1 MKELFKVL
9 KDHKNP
15 FMEELVS
22 SSYQYCFR
30 DEFESFVGDA
40 DSVDL
45 DECGTENVV
54 RVCLVNPSFYSSLSW
69 ALKKLQ
75 DAKLVIDQFGFQLD
89 GSAVPRE
96 SEIVDEQARL
106 SDKLT
111 VLVNDIGIT
120 MKRLGYALYGGKVYK
135 KCDKAK
141 YTYSY
146 KCEVEAFVNSLAANE
161 SFKARLLKDMKK
173 VIDILANPHCEVIRP
188 LCVDYN
194 LIEVNDGKCWSIRE
208 RRFLENA
215 IADKDIGYVTPRA
228 FSSYDPTREPEP
240 KYFKDILENSLTEAE
255 IEEFCEDFLRLLNY
269 NQKKHKDK
277 VPCLIGAANSGKTSL
292 FQPIL
297 GLVHHGNIAT
307 ITKQRVFNKAMINQ
321 FTEVI
326 FVDEASPSTLDIDD
340 WKILTQGGY
349 TVCDIKYQ
357 TAKSFINRCPMLLTA
372 QQKLEFGPEDQA
384 AMDRRLKNYVFK
396 SLPYPKKKAAEWLRK
411 HSMDCK
417 VWASTKA
424 RTTTDQEE
432 SSDSSLGEEQIG
444 DGVLKDEEKDALRT
458 LPLAEVWTDTV
469 DETGETTGTTADAG
483 SDNTVASDDDQCI
496 RNLRRALGQ
505 SSTGSLRHRQI
516 ASILHTRVR
525 EKEDENRRRREL
537 HKARRS
543 FLTER
548 GVSSEIAELL
558 PEDPNAAMPS
568 QIQRQLQ
575 KHCDEQVAHQEQER
589 REKARRAFEG
599 TWIRAT
605 EVELKNCCDKY
616 QSSSDPTVRTNVKE
630 WMKVLCDKL
639 KRHHESFGTFNTAE
653 AVQERIKVCTAL
665 GLLRE
670 EQQHLVTS
678 VAERLPVLLRPVLS
692 SDNEGVNQHAYETD
706 EECSIFITQQCNDAH
721 ETEEVESI
729 FITPLSST
737 SGASTPHSSFDDC
750 AVSAALLR
758 ASTTNKKKRKRQS
771 NSQRVPKK
779 SQNVLT
785 KYFTSQK

>member
-1 MKELFKVL
+1 M
-9 KDHKNP
+9 N
-15 FMEELVS
+15 

-54 RVCLVNPSFYSSLSW
+54 RICLVDPSFHSSLLW
-69 ALKKLQ
+69 AMRKLQ
-75 DAKLVIDQFGFQLD
+75 DVNLVIDQFGFQLD

-96 SEIVDEQARL
+96 NEIVYDQARL

-111 VLVNDIGIT
+111 VLVNDIGIA

-194 LIEVNDGKCWSIRE
+194 LIEVNDGKCWSIKE
-208 RRFLENA
+208 RRFLENV
-215 IADKDIGYVTPRA
+215 IADKDIGHVTPRA
-228 FSSYDPTREPEP
+228 FSPYDPTREPEP
-240 KYFKDILENSLTEAE
+240 KYFKEILENSLTEAE
-255 IEEFCEDFLRLLNY
+255 IEEFCEDFLRLLNH
-269 NQKKHKDK
+269 NQKRHKDK

-307 ITKQRVFNKAMINQ
+307 ITKQRVFNKAMINH

-326 FVDEASPSTLDIDD
+326 FVDEANPSTLDIDD

-349 TVCDIKYQ
+349 TACDIKYQ

-372 QQKLEFGPEDQA
+372 QQKLEFGPEDQP
-384 AMDRRLKNYVFK
+384 AMDRRLRNYVFK
-396 SLPYPKKKAAEWLRK
+396 SLPNPRKKAAEWLRK
-411 HSMDCK
+411 HSMDCV

-424 RTTTDQEE
+424 RPTTDQEE
-432 SSDSSLGEEQIG
+432 SSDSSLEEEQIG

-458 LPLAEVWTDTV
+458 LPLADVWTDALE
-469 DETGETTGTTADAG
+469 ETGEPATTADAA
-483 SDNTVASDDDQCI
+483 SDDQVDSDDDQRI
-496 RNLRRALGQ
+496 RNLRTALGL

-525 EKEDENRRRREL
+525 EKEEQNRRKHEL
-537 HKARRS
+537 HEARRS
-543 FLTER
+543 FLRER

-558 PEDPNAAMPS
+558 PEDPDAAMPS

-575 KHCDEQVAHQEQER
+575 EHCDEQEAHQEQER

-605 EVELKNCCDKY
+605 EVELKNCCDEY
-616 QSSSDPTVRTNVKE
+616 QSSSDPTVRLNVKG

-639 KRHHESFGTFNTAE
+639 KMHHESLGTFNTAE

-665 GLLRE
+665 GLLRK
-670 EQQHLVTS
+670 EQHHLVTS
-678 VAERLPVLLRPVLS
+678 VAERLPVLPVLS
-692 SDNEGVNQHAYETD
+692 SETEGVQQH
-706 EECSIFITQQCNDAH
+706 AH
-721 ETEEVESI
+721 ETDDEQSI
-729 FITPLSST
+729 FITPLPST
-737 SGASTPHSSFDDC
+737 SGASVPHC
-750 AVSAALLR
+750 
-758 ASTTNKKKRKRQS
+758 STSNKKKRKRQS
-771 NSQRVPKK
+771 SSQRAVKK

-785 KYFTSQK
+785 RYFTSQK